1 MRYFLY
7 CFRWLNKLVIQRSK
21 LFNQKELST
30 YSSNLKD
37 KYLLELDTFN
47 PVPLYQQNHC
57 GHFWFLLNPLF
68 LPLFLN
74 ITTLFRQ
81 IRVLSLIARQNFKKC
96 LASDWLFGCLQ
107 TLPDCL
113 NYIHFIGYKLKIKL
127 VLIII
132 KKMRTSIGLDIHSS
146 KVFSSMW

>member
-47 PVPLYQQNHC
+47 PVS
-57 GHFWFLLNPLF
+57 LNQHTTVDTFDFCLIRSF
-68 LPLFLN
+68 YLFLN

-132 KKMRTSIGLDIHSS
+132 KKNENKYWSRYPQ
-146 KVFSSMW
+146 F